1 MYLPSMNRGYHLGLR
16 SGSYLEPKGPEYM
29 STVWLYGPPMA
40 ASLHGRNDGAVEG
53 EFVILNTKSSGNY
66 YTLHRVHDCRAV
78 SGEETNV

>member
-1 MYLPSMNRGYHLGLR
+1 
-16 SGSYLEPKGPEYM
+16 
-29 STVWLYGPPMA
+29 MA

-66 YTLHRVHDCRAV
+66 TLHRVHDCRAV